1 MIAYLDA
8 TISLTFIIDLILLK
22 IFALFLVIMALR
34 TATSYGPQAAQ
45 ANEEPPSES
54 SLDLT
59 LMQHPR
65 DEEPEPREMR
75 ARLEVELPR
84 AWYYCISPN
93 SRTLVILLQ
102 VDPASGDEPE
112 IVCEGCYETEDTSI
126 FAWSSVPGVGH
137 YCWLRGLIRR
147 LPPNSKA
154 DYLVRTIRRIL
165 DFLQL

>member
-1 MIAYLDA
+1 L
-8 TISLTFIIDLILLK
+8 ISIEDLTFFPLLE
-22 IFALFLVIMALR
+22 IMALR
-34 TATSYGPQAAQ
+34 MVTSYGPQAAQ
-45 ANEEPPSES
+45 ANEESPSES

-59 LMQHPR
+59 LTQHLC
-65 DEEPEPREMR
+65 DEEPEPREVR
-75 ARLEVELPR
+75 ARLEVEPPR
-84 AWYYCISPN
+84 AWYYRISPN

-102 VDPASGDEPE
+102 VDPAFGDEPE
-112 IVCEGCYETEDTSI
+112 TVCEGCYETEDTSI

-137 YCWLRGLIRR
+137 YRWLRGPICR